1 MMQTPKAMLAGVL
14 LAGTALAFPPQ
25 SQEWREAL
33 EKLVEQTIA
42 HPPSWR
48 DPVRDPRVLEAMR
61 QVPRHLFL
69 PAGMA
74 RYAYL
79 DRPLPIGEDQTI
91 SQPYMV
97 AKMTELLRPKANHRV
112 LEIGTGS
119 GYQAAVLSGLV
130 QEVYTI
136 EIVPALAREASERL
150 KQMGYKNVHVRE
162 GDGYLGWPEKAPFD
176 SIIVTAGAT
185 HLPQPLLE
193 QLKPGGIMVIPVGEP
208 PRNLVL
214 QVVHR
219 GKTPGDVRIEEV
231 MPVAFVPLT
240 GERARPPN

>member
-1 MMQTPKAMLAGVL
+1 
-14 LAGTALAFPPQ
+14 
-25 SQEWREAL
+25 
-33 EKLVEQTIA
+33 
-42 HPPSWR
+42 
-48 DPVRDPRVLEAMR
+48 
-61 QVPRHLFL
+61 
-69 PAGMA
+69 
-74 RYAYL
+74 
-79 DRPLPIGEDQTI
+79 
-91 SQPYMV
+91 MV

-208 PRNLVL
+208 PRDLVL

-219 GKTPGDVRIEEV
+219 GKTAGDVRIEEV

-240 GERARPPN
+240 GEHARPPD